1 LIILDTPLWYDF
13 RVITQ
18 PLFLGTFSLYAI
30 ILSGTAALGLF
41 LSWWLAEDKRT
52 LVLDAG
58 LGIILISLLSARAG
72 FVFRNLA
79 YFLDHPG
86 QIPQFW
92 LGGLSWPGALIGA
105 GLAMGGIHLIW
116 KEPLG
121 EMADQYL
128 PLLGVMA
135 FGAWLSS
142 WGTGIGY
149 GPEVEAWYGI
159 PVQDLYGFALK
170 RWPLPILGAL
180 LCGGWTAGVILFP
193 INRHRDPGFRALI
206 GTTGIV
212 AINGV
217 ISFLKVDPAP
227 VLWGLRWESWF
238 SLIFLAIMMIY
249 FFITRIDEKN
259 EGSNP

>member
-1 LIILDTPLWYDF
+1 VII
-13 RVITQ
+13 Q

-52 LVLDAG
+52 FILDAG
-58 LGIILISLLSARAG
+58 LGIIFASLLSARAG
-72 FVFRNLA
+72 FVLRNLA
-79 YFLDHPG
+79 YFLEHPARM
-86 QIPQFW
+86 PQFW

-105 GLAMGGIHLIW
+105 GLAVVGIHLIW

-121 EMADQYL
+121 ELVDQYL
-128 PLLGVMA
+128 PLLGVIA
-135 FGAWLSS
+135 FGAWLLS
-142 WGTGIGY
+142 WGTGIDY
-149 GPEVEAWYGI
+149 GPEVEAWFGI
-159 PVQDLYGFALK
+159 PVQDLYGFSLK

-180 LCGGWTAGVILFP
+180 FSGGWTAGVILFP
-193 INRHRDPGFRALI
+193 IKRQRDPGFRALI
-206 GTTGIV
+206 GIAGLL

-238 SLIFLAIMMIY
+238 SLISLAVIMSY
-249 FFITRIDEKN
+249 FFITRTNEKN